1 MQCSSVGRAG
11 MGKSRVAGSIP
22 AIAIIISL
30 CAEGVKK
37 QKKGSVSMSIKLIV
51 KIGIASAILVLYK
64 IIHGVSYIEMNSL
77 AVDQL
82 QNSNENFLALQAYIY
97 VLNYSWMIVAILFLL
112 LFCEDIINLI
122 KWIKEKINE
131 TY

>member
-1 MQCSSVGRAG
+1 
-11 MGKSRVAGSIP
+11 
-22 AIAIIISL
+22 
-30 CAEGVKK
+30 
-37 QKKGSVSMSIKLIV
+37 MSIKLIV

-82 QNSNENFLALQAYIY
+82 QNSNEIFLALQAYIY